1 MLSQPSAYA
10 ELARALG
17 ELRGA
22 GEKGHRALLGSVLPR
37 LAQMEGVPSALV
49 PQLLQLRGAGDDRCA
64 CCGSPVPPPGA
75 CRNALRPPVHL
86 CAAQTRCPQH
96 VMSVDK

>member
-49 PQLLQLRGAGDDRCA
+49 PQLLQLRGAGDDR
-64 CCGSPVPPPGA
+64 
-75 CRNALRPPVHL
+75 RALRLSCAQCAYRFLGGHL
-86 CAAQTRCPQH
+86 CASPHHRLCANSTYC
-96 VMSVDK
+96 